1 LKAPANT
8 EEKQGTSRWVTGQSG
23 NPSGRPQ
30 GSRNRATLLAQSL
43 LNEEAERLVRRC
55 IELAIAGNPMCIKLC
70 LERILPPTKERPIQL
85 DLQPPRKLDEVIPAM
100 NQVVLKVVDGTIGPQ
115 EGNTLMTMLATTQ
128 KTLETLGLEQRIEAL
143 ESILQSRKLA

>member
-1 LKAPANT
+1 M
-8 EEKQGTSRWVTGQSG
+8 
-23 NPSGRPQ
+23 
-30 GSRNRATLLAQSL
+30 LLD
-43 LNEEAERLVRRC
+43 EEAERLVRRC
-55 IELAIAGNPMCIKLC
+55 IELAIEGNPMAIKLC

-128 KTLETLGLEQRIEAL
+128 KTLETLELEQRIVAL